1 MLMDIIAEFND
12 DKGFNVKLTKD
23 KIFITAVGN
32 EETFALRGVN
42 GVGLYD
48 DIEKYNKEFE
58 ENKVKNTNIGWKIFM
73 GVGIVFVGM
82 GIYLISMGVY
92 GGGLVY
98 VILGSVFTYF
108 CNYKSKQT
116 NEPPK
121 LDSYFKLI
129 LSGGDRKFKFDKND
143 ETSASIADF
152 INKIEDTLTAYK

>member
-1 MLMDIIAEFND
+1 MEIIAEFND

-48 DIEKYNKEFE
+48 DIDKYNKELE
-58 ENKVKNTNIGWKIFM
+58 EQKKVNHKLNGYIMIALGIILGIAGIINIQTDSTTAIMFIVEGI
-73 GVGIVFVGM
+73 GVGVGGNLM
-82 GIYLISMGVY
+82 M
-92 GGGLVY
+92 
-98 VILGSVFTYF
+98 
-108 CNYKSKQT
+108 KAK

>member
-1 MLMDIIAEFND
+1 MEIIAEFND

-23 KIFITAVGN
+23 KIFITAIGN

-48 DIEKYNKEFE
+48 DIEKYNKELE
-58 ENKVKNTNIGWKIFM
+58 EQKKVNHKLNGYIMIGLGIILGIAGLMNIQTDSTSAIMFIIEGI
-73 GVGIVFVGM
+73 GVGVGGNLM
-82 GIYLISMGVY
+82 MKAK
-92 GGGLVY
+92 
-98 VILGSVFTYF
+98 
-108 CNYKSKQT
+108 NQ
-116 NEPPK
+116 PPK

>member
-1 MLMDIIAEFND
+1 MDIIAEFND

-23 KIFITAVGN
+23 KIFITAIGN

-48 DIEKYNKEFE
+48 DIEKYNKELEDQKKINHKLNGNLMIFLGII
-58 ENKVKNTNIGWKIFM
+58 IGIYSIISFQDDSSTAITM
-73 GVGIVFVGM
+73 IIEGIALGVGGFFIRKAK
-82 GIYLISMGVY
+82 
-92 GGGLVY
+92 
-98 VILGSVFTYF
+98 
-108 CNYKSKQT
+108 NQ
-116 NEPPK
+116 PPN

>member
-1 MLMDIIAEFND
+1 MEIIAEFND

-48 DIEKYNKEFE
+48 DIEKYNKELE
-58 ENKVKNTNIGWKIFM
+58 EQKKVNPKLNGYIMIGLGIFLGIAGVINIQTDSTTAIMFIIEGIGL
-73 GVGIVFVGM
+73 GVGGNLM
-82 GIYLISMGVY
+82 MKAK
-92 GGGLVY
+92 
-98 VILGSVFTYF
+98 
-108 CNYKSKQT
+108 NK
-116 NEPPK
+116 PPK

>member
-1 MLMDIIAEFND
+1 MDIIAEFND

-23 KIFITAVGN
+23 KIFITAIGN

-48 DIEKYNKEFE
+48 DIEKYNKELE
-58 ENKVKNTNIGWKIFM
+58 DNKIKNNKISWKILIGFGVFM
-73 GVGIVFVGM
+73 VALGILLQVQNNDLPGYPYIFE
-82 GIYLISMGVY
+82 GIIIAIIGYL
-92 GGGLVY
+92 
-98 VILGSVFTYF
+98 
-108 CNYKSKQT
+108 KSQAKT
-116 NEPPK
+116 EPPK

>member
-1 MLMDIIAEFND
+1 MDIIAEFND

-23 KIFITAVGN
+23 KIFITAIGN

-48 DIEKYNKEFE
+48 DIEKYNKELE
-58 ENKVKNTNIGWKIFM
+58 ENKTNNKNTQWKIAM
-73 GVGIVFVGM
+73 GFGILIGVLGIILLTLNNPELGGTYAIEGIVFA
-82 GIYLISMGVY
+82 IFS
-92 GGGLVY
+92 
-98 VILGSVFTYF
+98 YF
-108 CNYKSKQT
+108 KTKQT

>member
-1 MLMDIIAEFND
+1 MDVIAEFND

-48 DIEKYNKEFE
+48 DIEKYNKELQE
-58 ENKVKNTNIGWKIFM
+58 HKANNSKTGWK
-73 GVGIVFVGM
+73 VGM
-82 GIYLISMGVY
+82 GFGIFMIVLGILLEIQKNELPGIA
-92 GGGLVY
+92 Y
-98 VILGSVFTYF
+98 VIEGIVLAIFSYLKT
-108 CNYKSKQT
+108 KQT